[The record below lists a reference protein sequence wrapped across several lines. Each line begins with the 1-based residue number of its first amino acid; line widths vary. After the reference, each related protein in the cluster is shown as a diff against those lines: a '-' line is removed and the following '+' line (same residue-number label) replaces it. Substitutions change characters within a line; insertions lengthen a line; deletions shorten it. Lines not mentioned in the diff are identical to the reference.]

1 MRPIAVV
8 TGGTSGI
15 GAAFANAFAVS
26 GYDLIVVGRREEII
40 RGVARSIESKT
51 ASSVSVR
58 IADLSI
64 PGERAALASE
74 LEGVESIEILVNNAG
89 FGHSADFGGEET
101 RKQLEMLDVHVTA
114 SVELIA
120 AVLPGMKRRKR
131 GSIINVS
138 SVAGFFPMPR
148 GSMYSATKAFLVS
161 MSESLSMEL
170 AGHGVR
176 VQALCPGMTHTDFHR
191 QMGIAGEE
199 LTQRKMLV
207 WMSAD
212 RVVRSSLKALSRNR
226 VVCIPGI
233 AYYLIVRLFSHTPR
247 WIYYRLLKNLR

>member
-1 MRPIAVV
+1 MPTIMTHSVIAVCAGF
-8 TGGTSGI
+8 TLGGTAIPKRFWVLGI
-15 GAAFANAFAVS
+15 
-26 GYDLIVVGRREEII
+26 
-40 RGVARSIESKT
+40 
-51 ASSVSVR
+51 
-58 IADLSI
+58 
-64 PGERAALASE
+64 
-74 LEGVESIEILVNNAG
+74 
-89 FGHSADFGGEET
+89 
-101 RKQLEMLDVHVTA
+101 
-114 SVELIA
+114 IA
-120 AVLPGMKRRKR
+120 AVLPGMKQRKR

-191 QMGIAGEE
+191 QLGIAGEE
-199 LTQRKMLV
+199 LSQRKMLV

-226 VVCIPGI
+226 VVCIPGL

-247 WIYYRLLKNLR
+247 WIYYRLLIFLR